1 MIKTMCTTWIKCP
14 ICGGKTRVKIKEDT
28 ELRNFPLYCPKCR
41 NETLIDENKEI
52 SLSSKSQTHR
62 RRADDRQY
70 ITAIIGSFFIR
81 SIVYEYSHERRIR
94 KAA

>member
-41 NETLIDENKEI
+41 NETLIDLKQGNITIIKEPDAEPMI
-52 SLSSKSQTHR
+52 
-62 RRADDRQY
+62 D
-70 ITAIIGSFFIR
+70 
-81 SIVYEYSHERRIR
+81 SI
-94 KAA
+94 

>member
-1 MIKTMCTTWIKCP
+1 MCTTWIKCP

-41 NETLIDENKEI
+41 NETLIELKQGKINIIHE
-52 SLSSKSQTHR
+52 SQTLR